1 MAKSL
6 VQQQAAA
13 PAETG
18 TKTLNQLMSSV
29 LDGEGMRKRFDELLG
44 KRAPQFVSS
53 LVTMVNGDK
62 NLQQAFYDN
71 PISVVQAALK
81 AATYDMPIDPAL
93 GYAYIVPFRNKGKM
107 TATFVPGWKGY
118 HQMALRTAMYKTIN
132 VTDVREGELIRYN
145 RLTEEVEIDFIDDD
159 ERREN
164 LPIIGYVGY
173 YRLINGFEKTIYR
186 TMAQIRQHE
195 KENRKGQEMGYGW
208 QKWPDAMARKT
219 VYRELIGKWGIMSID
234 YRSQQYADLAS
245 MAAADD
251 AGGDDMIPP
260 DTIEPE
266 YSVLD
271 AVDDDPGE
279 VGA

>member
-6 VQQQAAA
+6 VQQQAA

-29 LDGEGMRKRFDELLG
+29 LDGHGMRKRFDDLLG

-53 LVTMVNGDK
+53 LVTMVNGDEK
-62 NLQQAFYDN
+62 LQQAFYEA
-71 PISVVQAALK
+71 PITVVQAALK
-81 AATYDMPIDPAL
+81 AATYDLPIDPAL
-93 GYAYIVPFRNKGKM
+93 GYAYIVPFLHNGKR
-107 TATFVPGWKGY
+107 TAAFVPGWKGY

-132 VTDVREGELIRYN
+132 VTDVREGELVRYN
-145 RLTEEVEIDFIDDD
+145 RLTEEVEIDFIEDDA
-159 ERREN
+159 RREQ

-195 KENRKGQEMGYGW
+195 KQNRKGPDQGYGW
-208 QKWPDAMARKT
+208 KKWPDAMARKT

-245 MAAADD
+245 LAAADD
-251 AGGDDMIPP
+251 AGGADEITSEP
-260 DTIEPE
+260 IEPE

-271 AVDDDPGE
+271 AVDDETGE
-279 VGA
+279 VTA

>member
-18 TKTLNQLMSSV
+18 KQTLNQLMASV
-29 LDGEGMRKRFDELLG
+29 LDGQGMRKRFDELLG

-53 LVTMVNGDK
+53 LVTMVNADE
-62 NLQQAFYDN
+62 NLQQAFYEA
-71 PISVVQAALK
+71 PITVVQAALK
-81 AATYDMPIDPAL
+81 AATYDLPIDPAL
-93 GYAYIVPFRNKGKM
+93 GYAYIIPFKQKGKM
-107 TATFVPGWKGY
+107 TATFIPGWKGY

-132 VTDVREGELIRYN
+132 VTDVREGELEHYN
-145 RLTEEVEIDFIDDD
+145 RLTEEVEINFIEDD
-159 ERREN
+159 ERREQ

-173 YRLINGFEKTIYR
+173 YRLVNGFEKTIYR
-186 TMAQIRQHE
+186 TMAQIRKHE
-195 KENRKGQEMGYGW
+195 RDNRKGDYEGYGW
-208 QKWPDAMARKT
+208 KKWPDAMCRKT

-245 MAAADD
+245 LAAADD
-251 AGGDDMIPP
+251 AGGNDALQEAP
-260 DTIEPE
+260 IEPE

-271 AVDDDPGE
+271 AVEDETGE
-279 VGA
+279 VIA

>member
-18 TKTLNQLMSSV
+18 KQTLNQLMSSV

-145 RLTEEVEIDFIDDD
+145 RLTEEVEIDFIEDD
-159 ERREN
+159 ERREK
-164 LPIIGYVGY
+164 LQIIGYVGY
-173 YRLINGFEKTIYR
+173 YRLTNGFEKTIYR

-195 KENRKGQEMGYGW
+195 KQNRKGQEQGYGW

-251 AGGDDMIPP
+251 AGGTDEISSEP
-260 DTIEPE
+260 IEPE

-271 AVDDDPGE
+271 AVDDDTGE
-279 VGA
+279 VES